1 VHCGPGPIPLF
12 LKERQSLQSRTDPG
26 TLGGA
31 SSNIRPRESGT
42 SRAQALRI
50 ESLRDKLVKV
60 VYDVSPPGNEWRCIA
75 FPLRHHW

>member
-42 SRAQALRI
+42 SRAHALRI
-50 ESLRDKLVKV
+50 ESLRGKGDITARERGHSEYCERKNR
-60 VYDVSPPGNEWRCIA
+60 P
-75 FPLRHHW
+75 F